1 MTKALGNGA
10 RQFTAAEVEHIV
22 TEDDSV
28 VDERR
33 HNAAYL
39 RTLITRVYWGYR
51 SVMSSELRAEMESVL
66 KVEGKR

>member
-1 MTKALGNGA
+1 VLGD
-10 RQFTAAEVEHIV
+10 FTAAQVDHIV

-39 RTLITRVYWGYR
+39 RTLIERPTGLYR
-51 SVMSSELRAEMESVL
+51 SVMSAELRAEMESVL
-66 KVEGKR
+66 RLEG

>member
-1 MTKALGNGA
+1 MTQIGNGA
-10 RQFTAAEVEHIV
+10 RQFTAAQVDHIV

-39 RTLITRVYWGYR
+39 RTLLTRVYWGYR
-51 SVMSSELRAEMESVL
+51 SVMSAELRAEMESVL
-66 KVEGKR
+66 GIEKRR